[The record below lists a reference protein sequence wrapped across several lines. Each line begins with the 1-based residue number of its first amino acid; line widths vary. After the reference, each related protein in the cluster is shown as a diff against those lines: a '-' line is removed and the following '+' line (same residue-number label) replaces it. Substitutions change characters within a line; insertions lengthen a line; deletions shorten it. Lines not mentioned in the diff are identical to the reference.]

1 MCPMHPEVVSD
12 VPADCPICGMA
23 LERRV
28 ATAQHEDSHELRD
41 LTRRFWVSLALT
53 VPIVVLAMGE
63 MVAGETVA
71 RLVAPRSSLVLQLAL
86 SAVVVGWGGAP
97 FFAKAWRSVQNRRA
111 NMFTLIAI
119 GAGAAFVASLVSTLA
134 PEVWPSSQL
143 HDGRPPVYFES
154 AAVIV
159 TLVLLG
165 QVLELRAR
173 AATSRAIEALLA
185 IAPKT
190 ARRLTGDGADEEVAI
205 DAIVPGDRLR
215 VLPGERVPVDG
226 VVREGRSA
234 LDESMLTGEPLP
246 VEKEPGAPVS
256 GGTLNGSGALVV
268 EARRVGGD
276 TLLAR
281 IVELVGEAQRSR
293 APVQRR
299 VDAISAWFV
308 PAVLVAALVTA
319 VAHFAF
325 GSEPRLANALVHSI
339 SVLVIACPCAL
350 GLATPMSILVGV
362 GRGAQAGVLVRD
374 AAALEALARIDTLV
388 VDKTGTLTEGRPALV
403 DLEVAPGFERDAVL
417 ALVAA
422 VETSSEHPLA
432 AAFVAGARQRGL
444 ATPAAR
450 DVVATPGAGV
460 RGHVDGAEV
469 VIGHRAFIAS
479 LARGVEHFDELAAA
493 WQESGRTVAW
503 IALDGI
509 VAAIAAVEDPLRA
522 SARAALD
529 ALRADGIEIV
539 MATGDARATAESI
552 ASLVGIG
559 EVHGSVSP
567 QDKAALVDA
576 LRARGRRVAMTGDG
590 INDAPALASADVG
603 IAMGTGA
610 DVALEAAGITL
621 VGGDLGAL
629 VRARRLARAV
639 ASNVRSNLVFAFGYN
654 ALGIPIAA
662 GVLDPFTGWTM
673 SPMVAGAAMS
683 ASSVSVVLNALRL
696 RTAKL

>member
-28 ATAQHEDSHELRD
+28 ATAEPEDPSELHD
-41 LTRRFWVSLALT
+41 LTRRFWISLALT
-53 VPIVVLAMGE
+53 VPVVVLAMGE
-63 MVAGETVA
+63 MVAGESFT
-71 RLVAPRSSLVLQLAL
+71 RLVAPRVSLLLQLAL
-86 SAVVVGWGGAP
+86 ATPVVLWGGAP
-97 FFAKAWRSVQNRRA
+97 FFAKAWKSVQNRRA
-111 NMFTLIAI
+111 NMFTLIAL
-119 GAGAAFVASLVSTLA
+119 GTGAAFVASLVSTLA
-134 PEVWPSSQL
+134 PWVWPPSQL
-143 HDGRPPVYFES
+143 HEGRAPVYFES
-154 AAVIV
+154 AAAIV

-173 AATSRAIEALLA
+173 RATSRAIQALLA
-185 IAPKT
+185 LAPKT
-190 ARRLTGDGADEEVAI
+190 ARRLTANGVDEDVAI

-215 VLPGERVPVDG
+215 VRPGERVPVDG
-226 VVREGRSA
+226 IVREGRSA

-246 VEKEPGAPVS
+246 VEKEAGALVS
-256 GGTLNGSGALVV
+256 GGTLNGLGALVV

-281 IVELVGEAQRSR
+281 IVALVGEAQRSR

-308 PAVLVAALVTA
+308 PAVVVAAIVTA
-319 VAHFAF
+319 LAHAAF
-325 GSEPRLANALVHSI
+325 GSEPRLANALVHAI

-403 DLEVAPGFERDAVL
+403 DVEAAPGVERSGLL

-422 VETSSEHPLA
+422 VETASEHPLA
-432 AAFVAGARQRGL
+432 AAFVAAARERGL

-450 DVVATPGAGV
+450 ELVATAGAGV
-460 RGHVDGAEV
+460 RGTVDGRDVA
-469 VIGHRAFIAS
+469 IGHRAFVAS
-479 LARGVEHFDELAAA
+479 LARDVERFDALAVA
-493 WQESGRTVAW
+493 WQESGRTVVW
-503 IALDGI
+503 IALDGV

-522 SARAALD
+522 SARDALD
-529 ALRADGIEIV
+529 VLRADGIEVV
-539 MATGDARATAESI
+539 MATGDARATAESV
-552 ASLVGIG
+552 ASRVGIA
-559 EVHGSVSP
+559 EVHASASP
-567 QDKAALVDA
+567 DDKAALVRA

-590 INDAPALASADVG
+590 INDAPALAGADVG

-610 DVALEAAGITL
+610 DVALEAAGIAL

-629 VRARRLARAV
+629 VRARRLSRAV
-639 ASNVRSNLVFAFGYN
+639 ASNVRSNLVLAFGYN
-654 ALGIPIAA
+654 ALCIPIAA

-673 SPMVAGAAMS
+673 SPMLAGAAMS
-683 ASSVSVVLNALRL
+683 SSSLSVVLNALRL